1 MYIHEHDHGSVV
13 GLSQTSSL
21 RSFWATPPRS
31 PPKSPRE
38 LRALQGE
45 VLGRTDASKRI
56 AEYRSKHPFP
66 VREPYPERTPALEL
80 FRLSS
85 EFLKKS
91 PRRQR
96 FSPGSRPLEHP
107 FLQPL

>member
-13 GLSQTSSL
+13 GLSQASSL
-21 RSFWATPPRS
+21 RSFFGATPPRS
-31 PPKSPRE
+31 PRE
-38 LRALQGE
+38 QRALQGE
-45 VLGRTDASKRI
+45 VLGRTNAAKRI
-56 AEYRSKHPFP
+56 TEYRSKHAFP
-66 VREPYPERTPALEL
+66 VREPYPERNPALEL

-96 FSPGSRPLEHP
+96 YSPGSRPLAHP